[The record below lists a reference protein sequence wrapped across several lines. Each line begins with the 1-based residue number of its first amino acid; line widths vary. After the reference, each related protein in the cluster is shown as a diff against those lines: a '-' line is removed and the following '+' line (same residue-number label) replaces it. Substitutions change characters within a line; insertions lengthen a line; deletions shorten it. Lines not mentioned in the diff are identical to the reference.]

1 MKKLVSII
9 TLIMTMMVLSVSA
22 YAFSNEFYSID
33 VGEGFKEE
41 TLNETLRLTSTDKDG
56 SINIVMN
63 KTVEGKDYFTQEE
76 IEAQKTL
83 LIEKFKDKE
92 FAIDKSEVQTF
103 TSNNY
108 RCVYLESHAKYNGKE
123 VYFRQY
129 LVYSGKYNY
138 IITVTTYDTNTADS
152 AKYKNVVDS
161 FKATDYTGKYGLKD
175 EEKLQSGDGKAIP
188 TGLIGGIVGGI
199 VGGIAAFF
207 IVRSKQTKN
216 GKK

>member
-41 TLNETLRLTSTDKDG
+41 TLNETLILTSTDKDG

-76 IEAQKTL
+76 IERQKPVVAESEFTV
-83 LIEKFKDKE
+83 EKAE
-92 FAIDKSEVQTF
+92 IQTI

-108 RCVYLESHAKYNGKE
+108 RCIYYESHAKHGEKTI
-123 VYFRQY
+123 YFKQY
-129 LVYSGKYNY
+129 LIYSGKYCY
-138 IITVTTYDTNTADS
+138 AITVTTYKTETADS

-161 FKATDYTGKYGLKD
+161 FKVNDYTGKYGLKD
-175 EEKLQSGDGKAIP
+175 AEKSQENDVGSHVSP
-188 TGLIGGIVGGI
+188 GLIGGIVGGI

-207 IVRSKQTKN
+207 IVRSKQNKN

>member
-1 MKKLVSII
+1 MKEKTTSLKKKLREPVVAES
-9 TLIMTMMVLSVSA
+9 
-22 YAFSNEFYSID
+22 EF
-33 VGEGFKEE
+33 
-41 TLNETLRLTSTDKDG
+41 
-56 SINIVMN
+56 
-63 KTVEGKDYFTQEE
+63 TVEKAE
-76 IEAQKTL
+76 I
-83 LIEKFKDKE
+83 
-92 FAIDKSEVQTF
+92 QTI

-108 RCVYLESHAKYNGKE
+108 RCVYYESHAKHGEKTI
-123 VYFRQY
+123 YFKQY
-129 LVYSGKYNY
+129 LIYSGKYCY
-138 IITVTTYDTNTADS
+138 AITVTTYDTNTADS

>member
-33 VGEGFKEE
+33 AGEGFKEE
-41 TLNETLRLTSTDKDG
+41 SLTDSLSLKSKEKDG
-56 SINIVMN
+56 YITFEVNRA
-63 KTVEGKDYFTQEE
+63 VEDKDYFTQEE
-76 IEAQKTL
+76 IEAQKTG

-138 IITVTTYDTNTADS
+138 VITVTTYKAETADTD
-152 AKYKNVVDS
+152 AYKNVVNS
-161 FKATDYTGKYGLKD
+161 FKVTDYTGKYDLKD
-175 EEKLQSGDGKAIP
+175 PDQPQENDVGSHVSP
-188 TGLIGGIVGGI
+188 GLIGGIVGGV
-199 VGGIAAFF
+199 VGGFGAFC
-207 IVRSKQTKN
+207 VLKAKSK
-216 GKK
+216 KK

>member
-41 TLNETLRLTSTDKDG
+41 TLNETLILTSTDKDG

-63 KTVEGKDYFTQEE
+63 KTVEGKDYFTQDE
-76 IEAQKTL
+76 IEKQKPVVSA
-83 LIEKFKDKE
+83 DE
-92 FAIDKSEVQTF
+92 FAIDKTEVQTI
-103 TSNNY
+103 TPNNY
-108 RCVYLESHAKYNGKE
+108 RCVYYESHAKHGEKTI
-123 VYFRQY
+123 YFKQY
-129 LVYSGKYNY
+129 LIYSGKYCY
-138 IITVTTYDTNTADS
+138 AITVTTYDTNTADS

>member
-9 TLIMTMMVLSVSA
+9 ALIMTMMVLSVSA
-22 YAFSNEFYSID
+22 YAFSNELYSVD
-33 VGEGFKEE
+33 VGESFTEESLTDSLSLKSKE
-41 TLNETLRLTSTDKDG
+41 KDG
-56 SINIVMN
+56 YITFEVNRA
-63 KTVEGKDYFTQEE
+63 VEGKDYFTQEE
-76 IEAQKTL
+76 IEAQKTV

-138 IITVTTYDTNTADS
+138 VITVTTYKAETADTD
-152 AKYKNVVDS
+152 AYKNVVNS
-161 FKATDYTGKYGLKD
+161 FKVTDYNGKYDLKD
-175 EEKLQSGDGKAIP
+175 SEKPQENDVGSHVSP
-188 TGLIGGIVGGI
+188 GLIGGIVGGV
-199 VGGIAAFF
+199 VGGFGAFC
-207 IVRSKQTKN
+207 VLKAKSK
-216 GKK
+216 KK

>member
-41 TLNETLRLTSTDKDG
+41 TLNETLILTSTDKDG

-63 KTVEGKDYFTQEE
+63 KTVEGKDYFTQDE
-76 IEAQKTL
+76 IEKQKPVVSA
-83 LIEKFKDKE
+83 DE
-92 FAIDKSEVQTF
+92 FAIDKTEVQTI
-103 TSNNY
+103 TPNNY
-108 RCVYLESHAKYNGKE
+108 RCVYYESHAKHGEKE
-123 VYFRQY
+123 IYFRQY
-129 LVYSGKYNY
+129 LIYSGKYCY
-138 IITVTTYDTNTADS
+138 AITVTTYDTNTADS

>member
-9 TLIMTMMVLSVSA
+9 ALIMTMMVLSVSA
-22 YAFSNEFYSID
+22 YAFSNELYSVD
-33 VGEGFKEE
+33 VGEGFTEESLTDSLSLKSKE
-41 TLNETLRLTSTDKDG
+41 KDG
-56 SINIVMN
+56 YITFEVNRA
-63 KTVEGKDYFTQEE
+63 VEGKDYFTQEE
-76 IEAQKTL
+76 LEAQKTV

-138 IITVTTYDTNTADS
+138 VITITTYKAETADTD
-152 AKYKNVVDS
+152 AYKNVVNS
-161 FKATDYTGKYGLKD
+161 FKVTDYNGKYDLKD
-175 EEKLQSGDGKAIP
+175 PDQPKNGENKG
-188 TGLIGGIVGGI
+188 GLPAGAIGGIVGGV
-199 VGGIAAFF
+199 VGGFGAFC
-207 IVRSKQTKN
+207 VLKAKSK
-216 GKK
+216 KK